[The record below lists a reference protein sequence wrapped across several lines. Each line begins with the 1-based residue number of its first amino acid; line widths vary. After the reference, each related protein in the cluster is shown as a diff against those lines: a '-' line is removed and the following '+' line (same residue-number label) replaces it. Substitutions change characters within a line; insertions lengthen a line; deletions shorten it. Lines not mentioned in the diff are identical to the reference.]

1 MAINYNP
8 YGYQNYLP
16 YQQQIQQQPV
26 QQNSIHYGGIV
37 SVRSEQEARNYPVAP
52 ATSVTFHNENEP
64 YIYTKTVGSSLEP
77 PRFEKFK
84 LVKEEISNEEGK
96 AIPVKEYVEKQEFE
110 ALTKDFNALKER
122 MDSYDKSNAANA
134 DA

>member
-1 MAINYNP
+1 MANCFNNP

-16 YQQQIQQQPV
+16 FQQVAQPIQQQPT
-26 QQNSIHYGGIV
+26 IHNGGMV

-77 PRFEKFK
+77 PKFEKFK
-84 LVKEEISNEEGK
+84 LVKEEISEETK
-96 AIPVKEYVEKQEFE
+96 AETPIKEYVEKAEFE
-110 ALTKDFNALKER
+110 ALKAEFEALKKELNG
-122 MDSYDKSNAANA
+122 DDE
-134 DA
+134 